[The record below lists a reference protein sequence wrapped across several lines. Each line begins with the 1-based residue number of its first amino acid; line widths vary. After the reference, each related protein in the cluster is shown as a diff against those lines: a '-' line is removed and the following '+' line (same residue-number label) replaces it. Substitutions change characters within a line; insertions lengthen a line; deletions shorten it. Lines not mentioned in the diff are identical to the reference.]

1 MFAVDQACPR
11 FDSHVEAPAISRRRR
26 GQGAAAQVP
35 IMAPV
40 SNFETII
47 INILNITSHIN

>member
-47 INILNITSHIN
+47 IDILNITSHIN